1 MYVAYGDLEGLVQTA
16 LQQPDSRN
24 IAFAKLRLGEA
35 GRFVAEQAIKV
46 HGGMG
51 MTEKM
56 PATRL
61 ARRILMA
68 EFEWGDRHWQA
79 ARLSEAA

>member
-1 MYVAYGDLEGLVQTA
+1 MDEPAELAAFSAEV
-16 LQQPDSRN
+16 RK
-24 IAFAKLRLGEA
+24 IAFTP
-35 GRFVAEQAIKV
+35 GRFAAEQAIQA
-46 HGGMG
+46 HGGLG
-51 MTEKM
+51 MIEET

-79 ARLSEAA
+79 ARLAAAA